1 MAFGASGILGI
12 EVGSS
17 QIRLVRGELAGG
29 SFKLLDFCLEEIV
42 NPNPD
47 EIARQ
52 LEAIVQRKKFRSL
65 LAAVT
70 LSGPGV
76 VHRHLDLP
84 AMPHNEMALVV
95 ERETTAVG
103 GGGEETVFSWEVIEG
118 PEAEKIQQARVL
130 VAMAPRQQ
138 VEAAQQLLSRCS
150 LRPVLFTTVPLV
162 ALRALRFAGGEE
174 KRSCVVLY
182 VGGQQ
187 GYLLG
192 VRGGV
197 WNFYREFS
205 SRTSEGP
212 GDTLSY
218 RTLLEEAV
226 TEANRAA
233 LYYRQR
239 YRAGEELSF
248 LLSGEKRLEELKARL
263 EKETGIKGEIIQP
276 GPRLD
281 LTPLGQHAGMFRD
294 FFPSF
299 LIPLGLSAAAH
310 VADGINLAPKAT
322 RKPAPR
328 RPVFALP
335 RTQAPLLGVGLAGAL
350 LIGYLLLAWVG
361 RGHEQRLQERTQ
373 LRAQWSAA
381 IAAAEES
388 RSLREHEKLLEQALG
403 SNRLGEPQWAN
414 LMKTLSL
421 LVEPEMA
428 LHAMSARKED
438 GKWVVMLKGEVVSQD
453 AYLAQAALNRFYR
466 GLKNSPSMERIELL
480 PLTVAAVKERVETPA
495 PRVARVAAPGSEG
508 GPENPVSVVEVSKT
522 RVQFEIKGQARE
534 S

>member
-1 MAFGASGILGI
+1 MAGILGI

-17 QIRLVRGELAGG
+17 QLRLVRGELSGG
-29 SFKLLDFCLEEIV
+29 SFKVLDFSLEEIV
-42 NPNPD
+42 NPNPE

-52 LEAIVQRKKFRSL
+52 LEAIVQRKKLRSL
-65 LAAVT
+65 PAAVT

-95 ERETTAVG
+95 ERETTVG

-118 PEAEKIQQARVL
+118 NEPAKIQQVRVL
-130 VAMAPRQQ
+130 VAIAPRQQ
-138 VEAAQQLLSRCS
+138 VEAAQQLLDRCS
-150 LRPVLFTTVPLV
+150 LKPVLFTTVPLV
-162 ALRALRFAGGEE
+162 VLRALRFAGGEE
-174 KRSCVVLY
+174 KRSCIVLY

-226 TEANRAA
+226 TEANRAV
-233 LYYRQR
+233 LYYRQQH
-239 YRAGEELSF
+239 RAGEELSF

-310 VADGINLAPKAT
+310 VADGINLAPKTT
-322 RKPAPR
+322 RKPAAR

-335 RTQAPLLGVGLAGAL
+335 RMQVPLLGLGLAGAL

-361 RGHEQRLQERTQ
+361 RGHEKQLQERTQ
-373 LRAQWSAA
+373 LRAQWLSA

-388 RSLREHEKLLEQALG
+388 RSLRDHEKLLEQALG
-403 SNRLGEPQWAN
+403 GNRLGEPQWAN

-438 GKWVVMLKGEVVSQD
+438 GKWVVILKGEVVSQD
-453 AYLAQAALNRFYR
+453 AYEAQAAFSRFFR
-466 GLKNSPSMERIELL
+466 GLRNSPYLERVELL
-480 PLTVAAVKERVETPA
+480 PLTVTAVKERVETPA
-495 PRVARVAAPGSEG
+495 PRVARVATPESAG
-508 GPENPVSVVEVSKT
+508 GAENPVLVVEVSKT
-522 RVQFEIKGQARE
+522 KVRFEIKGQARE